1 MSDNQNSETP
11 DNQKKEWRKL
21 LEDIFV
27 FELAFYLFDLFTRVV
42 REFFNTL
49 LVVMVGAI
57 IVIAI
62 MHFIK

>member
-1 MSDNQNSETP
+1 MSDNQNNETP

-42 REFFNTL
+42 REFFNIL
-49 LVVMVGAI
+49 LVVIVGAI

-62 MHFIK
+62 MHFFK